1 MAVAEQIETQ
11 QGARQAWRGFDH
23 QYIAGEW
30 RAGTAGG
37 ANRDVDPYAGE
48 TLAEIPLAGADD
60 LDAAYRAAKEAQPAC
75 AAAMPMER
83 AAVQR
88 GPRRYPRSAAGILG
102 PGAGRLTLL
111 MELE

>member
-60 LDAAYRAAKEAQPAC
+60 LDAAKEAQPAC

-88 GPRRYPRSAAGILG
+88 RPRRYPRSAAGILG
-102 PGAGRLTLL
+102 PGAGG
-111 MELE
+111 

>member
-60 LDAAYRAAKEAQPAC
+60 LDAAYRAAKEPPPAG
-75 AAAMPMER
+75 AAALPLER
-83 AAVQR
+83 APFPR
-88 GPRRYPRSAAGILG
+88 GPRSDARAAAGILG
-102 PGAGRLTLL
+102 PGAGG
-111 MELE
+111 